1 MRKGH
6 ILYMRILCK
15 TSPRVK
21 SQSVKGIL
29 SLHLVG
35 NIGVL
40 SRWKAEAELVLVC
53 AVWLEPV
60 TDSNSGVFQYLYNSL
75 RNTIVQKMDW
85 VAPRLDFR
93 SAFAAAFLVILAR
106 KGIAI
111 IMWKFN
117 TLIETR
123 LRTRKFSKARI
134 CFLVRKNFLLNWEFP
149 ILFCRYLW

>member
-1 MRKGH
+1 MSFR
-6 ILYMRILCK
+6 
-15 TSPRVK
+15 PVE
-21 SQSVKGIL
+21 
-29 SLHLVG
+29 

-40 SRWKAEAELVLVC
+40 SRRKAEVELVLVC
-53 AVWLEPV
+53 AIWLEPV

-93 SAFAAAFLVILAR
+93 SAFAAAFLVIFVR
-106 KGIAI
+106 KVIAI

-117 TLIETR
+117 ALIEIR

-134 CFLVRKNFLLNWEFP
+134 CFLVRKYFSTLRKKLC
-149 ILFCRYLW
+149 ICCG